1 MISLGARDR
10 TDSRDGGLEYYVLV
24 EHVGN
29 HLDLGLCCC
38 DLLGGR
44 GLGAALAEEEGHFW
58 YVVCVVVSLVRV
70 CVGRCAMVVLSCEW

>member
-44 GLGAALAEEEGHFW
+44 GLGAALAEEEGHCW
-58 YVVCVVVSLVRV
+58 ICGVCGSFFGESV
-70 CVGRCAMVVLSCEW
+70 CG